1 MKATTFTNKQIDLFL
16 TLRYTHLS
24 NGTLRE
30 YPKYNYNFK
39 TFVKKSR
46 EIFLDNIKKEIK
58 NEKEVALFL
67 SGGVDSSA
75 ILAGLSMFNVK
86 IKTYTLGFSKNDPDL
101 QLARK
106 LSEYYVTEHK
116 EIILDELP
124 EQTFEKCIENM
135 EFPNGDP
142 TVIPVRVL
150 TEQVVGVKKIFVG
163 EGGDEVF
170 GGYPEFRYIVISKY
184 FRCFPNF
191 IKNIF
196 FNFTNEE
203 IKERGR
209 NFFKYL
215 NNPSRSFL
223 YLKSVFT
230 PEEKEKLY
238 TDNFKVNIEDGAVF
252 NFKKKLSFLEN
263 VIVFYL
269 ENQLP
274 GRLITKYPQKNGF
287 QFCFPMLDKRLIDL
301 MLFAPRKYKF
311 NLINGKDKKVLRKM
325 MEPELPA
332 FIHRVKKRGFTVPVK
347 KWMDGSLKKEV
358 EKVLNRKRTEKGGRF
373 NWDFVQKVLTN
384 YKKNFYWRNKLW
396 TLFVLEKWLKEKK
409 KII

>member
-1 MKATTFTNKQIDLFL
+1 MKTRALTNKQIDLFL
-16 TLRYTHLS
+16 TLRYVPLS
-24 NGTLRE
+24 KKAPRR
-30 YPKYNYNFK
+30 YSRHNYNFK
-39 TFVKKSR
+39 TFIKKSR
-46 EIFLDNIKKEIK
+46 RIFLNNIKKEIK
-58 NEKEVALFL
+58 GEKKVALFL

-75 ILAGLSMFNVK
+75 VLAGLSMFNVK

-106 LSEYYVTEHK
+106 LSKYYKTEHK
-116 EIILDELP
+116 EIILREFP
-124 EQTFEKCIENM
+124 KQIFERCIKNM
-135 EFPNGDP
+135 ELPNGDP
-142 TVIPVRVL
+142 TVIPVRIL
-150 TEQVVGVKKIFVG
+150 TEQVKGVKKIFVG

-170 GGYPEFRYIVISKY
+170 GGYPEFRYIALSKY
-184 FRCFPNF
+184 FELYPNF

-196 FNFTNEE
+196 SNFASEE
-203 IKERGR
+203 IKERY
-209 NFFKYL
+209 NKFFKYL
-215 NNPSRSFL
+215 NNPSKSFL

-274 GRLITKYPQKNGF
+274 SRLITKYPKESGF

-311 NLINGKDKKVLRKM
+311 NLINGKDKKVLRKI

-332 FIHRVKKRGFTVPVK
+332 FIHKVKKRGFIVPVK

-358 EKVLNRKRTEKGGRF
+358 KKVLNKEKIENEGRF
-373 NWDFVQKVLTN
+373 NWNFVQKVLTS

-409 KII
+409 